1 METSKIIVFGV
12 PFMKALKAAL
22 AVAPRKEPRDLVQFR
37 IVGEELF
44 ISARTMWEVITV
56 EVPTR
61 YVDANYERDEWFE
74 ITRAEAQT
82 LSAMRIKATD
92 DEDDPQIGLTIHEDY
107 ILRTDETGLGL
118 GLRSVKVKRNQPI
131 WESQLGNIPQHMQK
145 AREQEPMLTWPI
157 LSPEQW
163 SLVGRV
169 SAAMQEQLTIWSPT
183 PEHHGVVQNVL
194 TSEAVTMSIMCS
206 KMNAEIPD
214 NPDGDSESKAD
225 YVDVPLF
232 GMDEETAKA
241 SEESTAVDAEVQET
255 EPVDKSEEPED
266 EAQPSSPGLYIVKA
280 SPPGGL
286 A

>member
-1 METSKIIVFGV
+1 MGTSKIIVFGV

-37 IVGEELF
+37 IVGEELY

-74 ITRAEAQT
+74 ITRAEAQA

-118 GLRSVKVKRNQPI
+118 GLRSVKVKRHQPI

-169 SAAMQEQLTIWSPT
+169 SAAMQEQLTIWSPSA
-183 PEHHGVVQNVL
+183 EHHGVTQNVL

-206 KMNAEIPD
+206 KMGGERSD
-214 NPDGDSESKAD
+214 NPDDSESKPD
-225 YVDVPLF
+225 FVDVPLF
-232 GMDEETAKA
+232 GVGEETTKDSEQSSVDDAELEETGTAEKSEDEERT
-241 SEESTAVDAEVQET
+241 
-255 EPVDKSEEPED
+255 
-266 EAQPSSPGLYIVKA
+266 SSPGLHIVKA

>member
-1 METSKIIVFGV
+1 METSKIVVFGV

-37 IVGEELF
+37 IVGEELY

-118 GLRSVKVKRNQPI
+118 GLRSVKVKRHQPI

-169 SAAMQEQLTIWSPT
+169 SAAMQEQLTIWSPSA
-183 PEHHGVVQNVL
+183 EHHGVTQNVL

-206 KMNAEIPD
+206 KMGGERSD
-214 NPDGDSESKAD
+214 NPDDSESKPD
-225 YVDVPLF
+225 FVDVPLF
-232 GMDEETAKA
+232 GVGEETTKD
-241 SEESTAVDAEVQET
+241 SEQSSVDDAELEET
-255 EPVDKSEEPED
+255 ETAEKSED
-266 EAQPSSPGLYIVKA
+266 EARTSSPGLHIVKA